1 MKKLLVLWA
10 LLMAV
15 AIFPGIARAEWFN
28 VAVEGGGIATVDR
41 EAVLNPGGTTAS
53 TSVSVAKI
61 PLAASEHSPHCTNGR
76 WTLSGIPI
84 AGNRTSEC
92 VRVCVRP
99 PAGYEIN
106 AAAGISGTTSHAW
119 SQTFNPQWFDDKKI
133 ACIFVKNWSDGQA
146 SVATLTVGVCR
157 AGAGC
162 ANTAP
167 PPPPAPSPVA
177 RERPYSLPLTARQA
191 SIRN

>member
-1 MKKLLVLWA
+1 MNHLLAWWA
-10 LLMAV
+10 LHMAV

-28 VAVEGGGIATVDR
+28 VAVDGGGIATVDR

-76 WTLSGIPI
+76 WTLSGIHI

-92 VRVCVRP
+92 LRVCVRP
-99 PAGYEIN
+99 PAGYELN
-106 AAAGISGTTSHAW
+106 AAAGIHGTTSHAW
-119 SQTFNPQWFDDKKI
+119 SQTFNPQWFDDTKI
-133 ACIFVKNWSDGQA
+133 SCIFVKNWSHDQA
-146 SVATLTVGVCR
+146 SVATLTVSVCP

-162 ANTAP
+162 ANTAL
-167 PPPPAPSPVA
+167 PPPPASTPVA
-177 RERPYSLPLTARQA
+177 RERPYSRPLMPREA
-191 SIRN
+191 SMRN

>member
-1 MKKLLVLWA
+1 MILTSPDPFRLDGKVAAITGAGSGIGASIA
-10 LLMAV
+10 LLFGQRGAS
-15 AIFPGIARAEWFN
+15 I
-28 VAVEGGGIATVDR
+28 
-41 EAVLNPGGTTAS
+41 AVLE
-53 TSVSVAKI
+53 
-61 PLAASEHSPHCTNGR
+61 LD
-76 WTLSGIPI
+76 PI

-177 RERPYSLPLTARQA
+177 RERPYSPPLTARQA